1 MSRPPSFTWTVGRN
15 LSDHAHPANVIPLH
29 LDDKP
34 VLFISHRH
42 DDRVIAD
49 VLRRFIDART
59 GGRVRI
65 FQSSS
70 PDATGPRQ
78 GQNLTQELRHAL
90 WLASVVILIYTTR
103 DEDWSYC
110 MWECGVAQLPDTPST
125 KTVVFQCADQFP
137 MVFVD
142 QVRVGV
148 RNEQDIEKFVTA
160 LLTERDYFPKLG
172 RAVTDFAAGTEPV
185 QEAGHELYRA
195 LQDVLP
201 DSGSVGEE
209 WPPYPQLT
217 IELSDKQLERICAA
231 QGSLEERIAVVRQ
244 VVVEEALV
252 TGGDGQVGR
261 IFSARGFP
269 RNPSMPG
276 IPMRGLVA
284 NWTTSSPTPSSRW
297 IDAICSQILAAV
309 HDQFPAPRWE
319 LMRGTDQTDWTW
331 YSPMLRYIKK
341 FPRRKA
347 TEVDIVFCKFELDN
361 DKHPKIRV
369 PDTEPA
375 D

>member
-1 MSRPPSFTWTVGRN
+1 MSN
-15 LSDHAHPANVIPLH
+15 HASQPANVIPLH

-34 VLFISHRH
+34 VVFISHRH
-42 DDRVIAD
+42 EDRVIAD

-59 GGRVRI
+59 GGRIRI

-70 PDATGPRQ
+70 PDAAGPRQ
-78 GQNLTQELRHAL
+78 GQNLAEELRHAL
-90 WLASVVILIYTTR
+90 WHASVVILIYTTQ

-110 MWECGVAQLPDTPST
+110 MWECGVAQLPETPST
-125 KTVVFQCADQFP
+125 KTVVFQCADEFP
-137 MVFVD
+137 MVFAD

-160 LLTERDYFPKLG
+160 LLTEPEYFPKLG

-185 QEAGHELYRA
+185 QEAAHELYRV
-195 LQDVLP
+195 LQDVVP
-201 DSGSVGEE
+201 DPNGAGEE

-217 IELSDKQLERICAA
+217 LELSDKQMERIRNAE
-231 QGSLEERIAVVRQ
+231 GSPEQRLAVVRQ

-269 RNPSMPG
+269 RIPSMPG
-276 IPMRGLVA
+276 IPMRTLVA
-284 NWTTSSPTPSSRW
+284 SWKASSPTPSSRW
-297 IDAICSQILAAV
+297 IDGMCSQIMAAV
-309 HDQFPAPRWE
+309 HDQYPAPRWE

-331 YSPMLRYIKK
+331 YGPMLRYIKDL
-341 FPRRKA
+341 PRHHRA
-347 TEVDIVFCKFELDN
+347 TEIDIVFCKFELDDN
-361 DKHPKIRV
+361 KKPKISV
-369 PDTEPA
+369 PEIEPTA
-375 D
+375 

>member
-1 MSRPPSFTWTVGRN
+1 MSEPASR
-15 LSDHAHPANVIPLH
+15 PANVIRLH

-42 DDRVIAD
+42 EDRAIAD

-59 GGRVRI
+59 GGRVKV

-78 GQNLTQELRHAL
+78 GQNLTEELRHAL
-90 WLASVVILIYTTR
+90 WHASVVILIYTTR

-110 MWECGVAQLPDTPST
+110 MWECGVAQLPETPSP

-137 MVFVD
+137 MVFAD

-148 RNEQDIEKFVTA
+148 RTEPDIEKFVTA
-160 LLTERDYFPKLG
+160 LLTEPEYFPKLG
-172 RAVTDFAAGTEPV
+172 RAVTDFAAGTEAV
-185 QEAGHELYRA
+185 QEAAQELYRG
-195 LQDVLP
+195 LQEVLP
-201 DSGSVGEE
+201 DPDGVGEE

-217 IELSDKQLERICAA
+217 LEVSDKQLHRICTAE
-231 QGSLEERIAVVRQ
+231 GSAEQRLAVVRQ

-261 IFSARGFP
+261 IFCVRGFP
-269 RNPSMPG
+269 RNSSMPG
-276 IPMRGLVA
+276 IPMRTLTNSWKA
-284 NWTTSSPTPSSRW
+284 SSPTPSSRW
-297 IDAICSQILAAV
+297 IDAMCSQILAAA

-319 LMRGTDQTDWTW
+319 LMRGADQTDWTW
-331 YSPMLRYIKK
+331 YGPILRYIKK

-347 TEVDIVFCKFELDN
+347 TEIDVVFCKFELDN
-361 DKHPKIRV
+361 DKHPKIRI
-369 PDTEPA
+369 PDIEPTA
-375 D
+375 